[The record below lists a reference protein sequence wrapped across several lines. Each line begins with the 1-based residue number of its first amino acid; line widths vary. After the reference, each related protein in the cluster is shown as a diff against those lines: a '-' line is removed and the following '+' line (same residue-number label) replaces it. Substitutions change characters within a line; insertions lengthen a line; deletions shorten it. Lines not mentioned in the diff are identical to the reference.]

1 MHTVLLVLSDSQKP
15 AKRHITPLSVFS
27 HLKPCLYLRGAAKAK
42 NAPKNCGATGMQHA
56 QTTLHAY
63 NGERGHTAANTKGD
77 QTRLRPARFTAGGCG
92 PCLQFSQTLDAAVA
106 AHRQCQHIADM
117 PYKPPHK
124 WKHSSWLV
132 TALGPDLAFPQ
143 RCGWHLPETKTKTGT
158 MYR

>member
-77 QTRLRPARFTAGGCG
+77 QTRLRPARFAGLRGV
-92 PCLQFSQTLDAAVA
+92 LAQRV
-106 AHRQCQHIADM
+106 
-117 PYKPPHK
+117 
-124 WKHSSWLV
+124 HSV
-132 TALGPDLAFPQ
+132 HMLGRNWGFLLLLAIF
-143 RCGWHLPETKTKTGT
+143 LPL
-158 MYR
+158 